1 MKQVCYV
8 LVTTCLEG
16 GGRQRA
22 ILRRPA
28 GSRPPPTANNCVNKT
43 ALAIRFHQRLE
54 MPFQGVC
61 VSFASISHSTL
72 SKKLDLKVKFV
83 SAEPP
88 VLLLLLAS
96 NYDRSIDSSIHP
108 IIHLQLQWSVV
119 YLNTLH
125 DMHRVPWTY
134 LSASSVPRTETPC
147 HAIPPPP
154 PTQGTSLLS
163 QTSVPT
169 PPPPSPTHARFGPPA
184 RSRSAPPR
192 GKATPVKRTF
202 SLTLRR

>member
-154 PTQGTSLLS
+154 PPTQGTSLLS

-169 PPPPSPTHARFGPPA
+169 PPPPPQHTLGLVPPLALAQPLREAR
-184 RSRSAPPR
+184 
-192 GKATPVKRTF
+192 
-202 SLTLRR
+202 LLR